1 MCSNQESSQPK
12 KKETRAGTR
21 RVTSLTAEQLE
32 RKRANDREA
41 QRTIRQR
48 TREHIERLELQVA
61 ELKAKG
67 DKFDEVVRRN
77 ALLETEIRALRHQ
90 LSMATGSPGSLD
102 VMVLTL
108 VDRLVEE
115 PYNQQPASLIPSPQ
129 YPDALGTNPASRTP
143 SALSTASQISTSREW
158 PSYGSTRSPSK
169 CESSDSEY
177 PVKVEPWGYES
188 HSQVPAPMSVQHPH
202 VGYHP
207 QNTSHLPEPG
217 YQPYQ
222 QMYQGPSPSRAA
234 GVEIPPHNQHHPD
247 VSYESAQRPVS
258 APTESQ
264 TAPYPALHPPTQYQ
278 QLPTHPAQIARSGFE
293 YDWVPRS

>member
-1 MCSNQESSQPK
+1 MCSNQDSSQPK
-12 KKETRAGTR
+12 KKENRAGTR

-77 ALLETEIRALRHQ
+77 ALLETEIGALRHQ
-90 LSMATGSPGSLD
+90 LSMATGSPGYQNLE
-102 VMVLTL
+102 
-108 VDRLVEE
+108 R
-115 PYNQQPASLIPSPQ
+115 PYSQQPASLIPSPQ
-129 YPDALGTNPASRTP
+129 YPDALGTDPTSRTP
-143 SALSTASQISTSREW
+143 SVLSAASQISTSREW
-158 PSYGSTRSPSK
+158 PPYSSARSPSK

-177 PVKVEPWGYES
+177 PVKVEPWGYEG
-188 HSQVPAPMSVQHPH
+188 HSQVPASMSVQHPH
-202 VGYHP
+202 VGYHSHG
-207 QNTSHLPEPG
+207 TTHLPEPP

-222 QMYQGPSPSRAA
+222 QIYQSPNPNRAA
-234 GVEIPPHNQHHPD
+234 GVELPPHNQHLSE
-247 VSYESAQRPVS
+247 VSYEPAQRPVS
-258 APTESQ
+258 APTASQ
-264 TAPYPALHPPTQYQ
+264 TAPYPTLHPPPQYQ
-278 QLPTHPAQIARSGFE
+278 QLPIQPAQIPRGGYE

>member
-1 MCSNQESSQPK
+1 MCSNQDSSQSK

-77 ALLETEIRALRHQ
+77 ALLEAEIRALRHQ
-90 LSMATGSPGSLD
+90 LSMATGSPGYQNL
-102 VMVLTL
+102 
-108 VDRLVEE
+108 EE
-115 PYNQQPASLIPSPQ
+115 PYSQQPASLMPSPQ
-129 YPDALGTNPASRTP
+129 YPDALGTNPTCRTP
-143 SALSTASQISTSREW
+143 SVLSTASQISTPREW
-158 PSYGSTRSPSK
+158 PPCSTTRSPSK

-177 PVKVEPWGYES
+177 PAKVEQPGYPVKVEPWGYEG
-188 HSQVPAPMSVQHPH
+188 HSQVSASMPVQHPH
-202 VGYHP
+202 VGYQSQGTP
-207 QNTSHLPEPG
+207 HLPEAA
-217 YQPYQ
+217 YQTYQ
-222 QMYQGPSPSRAA
+222 QMYHGPNTSRAA
-234 GVEIPPHNQHHPD
+234 GVELPSHNQHLPE
-247 VSYESAQRPVS
+247 VSYEPAQRPVS

-264 TAPYPALHPPTQYQ
+264 AAPYPTLHPPPQFQ
-278 QLPTHPAQIARSGFE
+278 QLPTHPSQIPRSGFE

>member
-1 MCSNQESSQPK
+1 MRSNQDSSQPK

-90 LSMATGSPGSLD
+90 LSMATGSPGYQNL
-102 VMVLTL
+102 
-108 VDRLVEE
+108 EE
-115 PYNQQPASLIPSPQ
+115 PYSQQPASLIPSPQ
-129 YPDALGTNPASRTP
+129 YPDALGTNPSSRTP

-158 PSYGSTRSPSK
+158 PPYGSTRSPSK

-177 PVKVEPWGYES
+177 PVKVEPWSYES

-207 QNTSHLPEPG
+207 QSTTHLPEPS

-222 QMYQGPSPSRAA
+222 QMYQGPSPGRAA

-247 VSYESAQRPVS
+247 VSYESAQRPVP

-278 QLPTHPAQIARSGFE
+278 QLQTHPAQIPRSGFE